1 MVEIKREIYEQGSMG
16 RKRIKPWTLRRITYV
31 GKSLGWMKGGRHGWM
46 GRWVDG
52 GCSSKQK
59 RMDHTAKFAC
69 QVGWAGGI
77 DDDVDV
83 ADKER
88 FHLKALVVLLVVSF
102 RWKTALQTWA
112 GEQMAFPSW
121 RRWPSQASDPDE
133 EPQRQSLTLKRQ
145 GWNESYS
152 WITGGCWIQWARSLC
167 VSGRQKLY
175 TRPPSIFNRWAMYET
190 K

>member
-88 FHLKALVVLLVVSF
+88 FHLKGLVVLLVVSF
-102 RWKTALQTWA
+102 RWKTALQTWT

-121 RRWPSQASDPDE
+121 RRWPLLDSMG
-133 EPQRQSLTLKRQ
+133 T
-145 GWNESYS
+145 
-152 WITGGCWIQWARSLC
+152 ISLC
-167 VSGRQKLY
+167 KWSTKAIHSSSVDIQQMGYVRNKIKIKSWNMQIIE
-175 TRPPSIFNRWAMYET
+175 TSFNRWNKTWERKLLCRPT
-190 K
+190 